1 MTRGNQRDEARL
13 KNAKDA
19 AGKGTKKE
27 GSYLLRKEAD
37 SNALADKV
45 NRLHLRCFTSP
56 NLKISTYTLTTF
68 DLDQVANKKAQE
80 EAVARGETLPAAEKN
95 GGGSIKKKDG
105 SKK

>member
-45 NRLHLRCFTSP
+45 DRQHQWSVKTLRSM
-56 NLKISTYTLTTF
+56 
-68 DLDQVANKKAQE
+68 DQ
-80 EAVARGETLPAAEKN
+80 R
-95 GGGSIKKKDG
+95 
-105 SKK
+105 

>member
-19 AGKGTKKE
+19 LGKGVKKE

-45 NRLHLRCFTSP
+45 DR
-56 NLKISTYTLTTF
+56 
-68 DLDQVANKKAQE
+68 
-80 EAVARGETLPAAEKN
+80 
-95 GGGSIKKKDG
+95 
-105 SKK
+105 

>member
-19 AGKGTKKE
+19 AGKGVKKE

-45 NRLHLRCFTSP
+45 ERWHQWSPKNLH
-56 NLKISTYTLTTF
+56 ST
-68 DLDQVANKKAQE
+68 D
-80 EAVARGETLPAAEKN
+80 
-95 GGGSIKKKDG
+95 
-105 SKK
+105 